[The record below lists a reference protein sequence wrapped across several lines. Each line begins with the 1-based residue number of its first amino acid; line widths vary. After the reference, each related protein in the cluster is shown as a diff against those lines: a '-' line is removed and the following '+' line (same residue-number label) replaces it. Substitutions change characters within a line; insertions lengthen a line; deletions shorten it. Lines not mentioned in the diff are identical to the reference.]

1 MADEIDNLQL
11 SFETLRGTEHAK
23 NRLVE
28 DLLGRLRR
36 LCQELEQEKLD
47 HDRES
52 HFNREVQLQVKVL
65 KDELRLIKTRIERDA
80 FILVLIDGDGMIFE
94 DRLIQRGE
102 IGGREAAG
110 ILWGAV
116 RDYVQQIMPD
126 LTSDYKIVTRV
137 YANLKGLG
145 DICTRAG
152 ILDSPTI
159 MEDFTRGFTG
169 SKQLF
174 DFTDVGSGKD
184 RADDKV
190 SELFKL
196 FVNNSHCK
204 HIIFGCSH
212 DNGYARL
219 LEDISGQA
227 MPSQITLLEGVPF
240 ERELAIMKSRYLFT
254 RFDNL
259 FRSTKINIYQQQ
271 YQQPQQIRPPAISQ
285 PQSMSQ
291 MTASQLNNLQSL
303 HSSGLP
309 NGVSDGLPI
318 TQVATPV
325 QQPQQAGYQ
334 SPYYPSM
341 IRTPSESTNNSMMNP
356 LAASWATKAISA
368 PPAQIASPPPTPQ
381 PPTLENANK
390 IPRNKF
396 GQRIDPT
403 IQYDKNE
410 VRRVQKLHMCNVHFL
425 RHDCPYGDDCTHD
438 HFYKPNKNELMTL
451 RVVARGTPCHFG
463 SACDDIKCIYG
474 HR

>member
-1 MADEIDNLQL
+1 MADEIDDLQL
-11 SFETLRGTEHAK
+11 TFEALRDTEHAK
-23 NRLVE
+23 NRLIE

-52 HFNREVQLQVKVL
+52 HFNREVQLRVKEL
-65 KDELRLIKTRIERDA
+65 KDELRLVKTRTERDA
-80 FILVLIDGDGMIFE
+80 FILVLIDGDGMIF
-94 DRLIQRGE
+94 DDPLIQRGE
-102 IGGREAAG
+102 NGGREAAG

-145 DICTRAG
+145 DVCTRAG

-204 HIIFGCSH
+204 HIIFGGSH

-219 LEDISGQA
+219 LEDIAGQA
-227 MPSQITLLEGVPF
+227 TPNQITLLEGVPF
-240 ERELAIMKSRYLFT
+240 ERELAIMKSKYLFT
-254 RFDNL
+254 RFDTL

-271 YQQPQQIRPPAISQ
+271 YQQLQQIRPQPNSQ
-285 PQSMSQ
+285 SQSMSQ
-291 MTASQLNNLQSL
+291 MAPSYMSNLQSS
-303 HSSGLP
+303 HSSGLH
-309 NGVSDGLPI
+309 NGVPDGLS
-318 TQVATPV
+318 TAFPV
-325 QQPQQAGYQ
+325 PQPQQTGYQ
-334 SPYYPSM
+334 SPYHTSM
-341 IRTPSESTNNSMMNP
+341 TRTPSESTNNSMMNP
-356 LAASWATKAISA
+356 LAPTWANKVVSA
-368 PPAQIASPPPTPQ
+368 PPAQTASPPPTPQ
-381 PPTLENANK
+381 PSTMENANK

-403 IQYDKNE
+403 IQYDKSE
-410 VRRVQKLHMCNVHFL
+410 VRRVQKIHMCNVHFL
-425 RHDCPYGDDCTHD
+425 RHDCPYGNDCTHD
-438 HFYKPNKNELMTL
+438 HFYKPSKNELLTL
-451 RVVARGTPCHFG
+451 RVIARGTPCNFG

>member
-1 MADEIDNLQL
+1 MADEIHDLQL
-11 SFETLRGTEHAK
+11 SFEKLTGTEHAK
-23 NRLVE
+23 NRLVDE
-28 DLLGRLRR
+28 LLKRLRI
-36 LCQELEQEKLD
+36 LSQDLEQEKLD

-52 HFNREVQLQVKVL
+52 HFNREVQLRVKEL
-65 KDELRLIKTRIERDA
+65 KDELRLVKARTERDA

-94 DRLIQRGE
+94 DPLIQRGE

-110 ILWGAV
+110 ILWVAV

-145 DICTRAG
+145 DVCTRAG

-219 LEDISGQA
+219 LEDIAGQA
-227 MPSQITLLEGVPF
+227 MPTQITLLEGVPF

-259 FRSTKINIYQQQ
+259 FRSTKINIYQPQ
-271 YQQPQQIRPPAISQ
+271 YQQPQQIRPLPMSQ
-285 PQSMSQ
+285 SQSMSQ
-291 MTASQLNNLQSL
+291 ITPSKMNNLQSL
-303 HSSGLP
+303 HSSGLH
-309 NGVSDGLPI
+309 NGVPDGLPI
-318 TQVATPV
+318 AQVASPV
-325 QQPQQAGYQ
+325 QQPQQTGYQ

-341 IRTPSESTNNSMMNP
+341 TRTPSDSTNNSMMNP
-356 LAASWATKAISA
+356 MAASWATKAISA

-381 PPTLENANK
+381 PANLENANK

-410 VRRVQKLHMCNVHFL
+410 VKRVQKIHMCNVHFL
-425 RHDCPYGDDCTHD
+425 RRDCPYGDDCTHD

-451 RVVARGTPCHFG
+451 RFVARQTPCHFG